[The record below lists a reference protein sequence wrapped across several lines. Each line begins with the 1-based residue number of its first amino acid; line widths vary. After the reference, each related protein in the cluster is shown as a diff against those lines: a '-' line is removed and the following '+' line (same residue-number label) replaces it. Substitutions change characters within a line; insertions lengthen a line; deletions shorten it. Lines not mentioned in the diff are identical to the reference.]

1 MKKIL
6 WTIPFIILGLSVS
19 CSKIDNASSLYVP
32 SSSDTTANAT
42 LAELQQ
48 GRTLYINN
56 CQSCH
61 SLYAPDDFTPDSWK
75 SIISVM
81 APRTGMNASQVALVT
96 KYLTRGQ

>member
-1 MKKIL
+1 MKKMM
-6 WTIPFIILGLSVS
+6 WFIPVIVLGFSVS
-19 CSKIDNASSLYVP
+19 CSKIDNTSNLYVP
-32 SSSDTTANAT
+32 SSSDTTAKAT

-48 GRTLYINN
+48 GRTLYISN

-61 SLYAPDDFTPDSWK
+61 SLYSPDDFTPDSWR

-96 KYLTRGQ
+96 KYVTRGR